1 MVYTCRRTVL
11 AVSVVTFAT
20 IFFLSAC
27 GSSNSSLTQ
36 SSPQPTTLG
45 AAVDKLVQAQMQEN
59 GIPAMTVALAKKG
72 QMLYV
77 RGYGTSD
84 LATGSPNQS
93 STVFEIG
100 SITKQFTAALIMQL
114 QEQGKLH
121 IDDSAVSYLP
131 GYSFASAI
139 TIRMLLNQTSGLA
152 DFTNFGNFGH
162 WVLDGISE
170 PDALT
175 EIAHAG
181 LQFTPGSQYAYSNSN
196 YYLLG
201 SIIEKVSGEGY
212 AVDLQQNIFTP
223 LALKNTFYDLP
234 PASVAAS
241 GYTHRGAT
249 LLPATIWKRSAAFAA
264 GALSSNVYDLAAWD
278 YALMSGKVVSAPSFQ
293 AMTSSNGFYQDSYS
307 YGFGLALSTY
317 NGRKLMWHAGQIG
330 GFYTENVV
338 FLDNGF
344 TLIILTNDQDYDT
357 DPFVFTILNA
367 VCLSAQLSK
376 NC

>member
-1 MVYTCRRTVL
+1 MVHTSRPTAV
-11 AVSVVTFAT
+11 AVSIVSFAT
-20 IFFLSAC
+20 IFFLFAC
-27 GSSNSSLTQ
+27 SNSNSSLTQ
-36 SSPQPTTLG
+36 SSPQPTTL
-45 AAVDKLVQAQMQEN
+45 AATVDSLVQAQMQQN

-84 LATGSPNQS
+84 LASGRPNQS
-93 STVFEIG
+93 SSVFEIG
-100 SITKQFTAALIMQL
+100 SITKQFTAARIMQL

-121 IDDSAVSYLP
+121 IDDDAVGYLP
-131 GYSFASAI
+131 GYGFASAI

-152 DFTNFGNFGH
+152 DFTNFANFGQ
-162 WVLDGISE
+162 WVLDGVSE

-175 EIAHAG
+175 QIAQAG

-201 SIIEKVSGEGY
+201 SIIEKVSGEAY
-212 AVDLQQNIFTP
+212 AVDLQQNILTP
-223 LALKNTFYDLP
+223 LTLNNTFYDLP

-241 GYTHRGAT
+241 GYTHSGGA
-249 LLPATIWKRSAAFAA
+249 LVPATIWNRSAAFAA

-278 YALMSGKVVSAPSFQ
+278 YALMSGKVVSPASFQ
-293 AMTSSNGFYQDSYS
+293 AMTSSNGFYQDGYS

-338 FLDNGF
+338 FLDNSF
-344 TLIILTNDQDYDT
+344 TLIILTNDQDFDT

-367 VCLSAQLSK
+367 VCLSAQLSD